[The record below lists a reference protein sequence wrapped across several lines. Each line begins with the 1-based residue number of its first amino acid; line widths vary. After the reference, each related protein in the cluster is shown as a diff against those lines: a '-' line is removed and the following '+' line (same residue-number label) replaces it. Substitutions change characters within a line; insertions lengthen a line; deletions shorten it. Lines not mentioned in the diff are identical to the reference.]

1 MCVLLLWAATRASS
15 GRLSANVPIASA
27 RVRRGSPTRRS
38 SEEDA
43 AVNVDRCA
51 GEVGSVRRRQE
62 GDRRYDLRGVSRTA
76 ERNFVP
82 FDLLHLLEGNPTLLG
97 FLAERGEVHRGRD
110 ISRRHRIDPDIVGGQ
125 FIGCA
130 VSERDE
136 GRLGG
141 AIGAEKAVP
150 AATEPA

>member
-27 RVRRGSPTRRS
+27 RVRRGSPSRRS

-43 AVNVDRCA
+43 AVKDDRRA
-51 GEVGSVRRRQE
+51 GEVGSVGRRQE
-62 GDRRYDLRGVSRTA
+62 GDRRLDLRGDSRTA

-82 FDLLHLLEGNPTLLG
+82 FDLLHLLEGYSTLLR
-97 FLAERGEVHRGRD
+97 FFAERGEVHRGGD
-110 ISRRHRIDPDIVGGQ
+110 ISRRHRIDSDIVGGQ
-125 FIGCA
+125 FSGRA

-141 AIGAEKAVP
+141 AIGAEEAVS
-150 AATEPA
+150 ATPEPA